1 MKNKKSDNLKK
12 TDLPNNFL
20 AEQAVL
26 NILLTN
32 PGLINNVIP
41 LLTINSFYFEPHKL
55 IYTTICELAEELQI
69 DNLNLTIIITNLQD
83 KGRLKKLGVLNV
95 LFLPLVILKIFRIW
109 KIMFN

>member
-32 PGLINNVIP
+32 PGLINNVIGYNSIISYEKSIYSKI
-41 LLTINSFYFEPHKL
+41 TIDTGKSS
-55 IYTTICELAEELQI
+55 
-69 DNLNLTIIITNLQD
+69 
-83 KGRLKKLGVLNV
+83 VLNSRKI
-95 LFLPLVILKIFRIW
+95 ILNKIFNEN
-109 KIMFN
+109 K